1 MLYIYIPALISL
13 LNVDSPPT
21 EIMAAETRFLSQT
34 HTKKLLIHEHSLK
47 KLTEIGPKYPEEFKQ
62 IMNSNPTYSCS
73 LKKAIHQQSKKSS
86 SNTIVKHNDSD
97 SFSSGQ
103 PNSLLQSSNNETNNP
118 TIKLKVDFSNYK

>member
-13 LNVDSPPT
+13 LNVDSPHT
-21 EIMAAETRFLSQT
+21 EMMAAEKRFLSQT

-47 KLTEIGPKYPEEFKQ
+47 KLTEIGPKYPDEFKQ
-62 IMNSNPTYSCS
+62 IMNSNPTYSSS

-86 SNTIVKHNDSD
+86 SNTTGD
-97 SFSSGQ
+97 SFSTTGQ
-103 PNSLLQSSNNETNNP
+103 SNSLFQSSTNNETNNP